1 MSQRIAL
8 VEDDLAIRENYA
20 AALKKQGYEV
30 ICYANRREAC
40 LLYTS
45 PSPRD

>member
-20 AALKKQGYEV
+20 AALKKQLSL
-30 ICYANRREAC
+30 IHI
-40 LLYTS
+40 
-45 PSPRD
+45 